1 MLYDVYG
8 KEMSVSADGAT
19 VVTETSEYDFWTKS
33 KNLSGG
39 YGFINN
45 VQINSDNTLKTSSG
59 YATSGYIPLMNG
71 MKIKIT
77 DVSKVDIASSKIV
90 FYKDDFT
97 LYSRQSLDKF
107 ITGDVIDGAV
117 YGGQGVY
124 MCLSLKLSDT
134 DISIVCE
141 YPDDLYA
148 VDNEWI
154 RGYWQN
160 TSYNNADYTHSEME
174 KYVNALGSTFTET
187 YVRQPKPVYLPMPYK
202 DRYDKYVASISE
214 YPDYSNP
221 LVIERNVY
229 SPYMTVVNLKAD
241 TIYYYKIDC
250 ISMENGV
257 EVAQTVCQDL
267 FKTTGLVRMV
277 SIDGIG
283 NARDIGN
290 KKTATWGKIRQ
301 GLLYRSARLD
311 DITPKGL
318 NDLAELGVTVEIDF
332 RTDEEL
338 LESTYVPTL
347 EYYNIQTG
355 SFQGIADEKE
365 TAYASIVTIF
375 KKTLELLR
383 SGKRLIYHC
392 KGGAD
397 RTGVISAMFEG
408 VLGVSASDISK
419 DYETTSNYTSSTMRN
434 DLDDDGHHFSEGMLV
449 MEGKEG
455 DTLADKWANFLV
467 SNGVTADEIKEFR
480 QIMLTDYA

>member
-1 MLYDVYG
+1 MIFDVYG
-8 KEMSVSADGAT
+8 KEIGVSAGGT
-19 VVTETSEYDFWTKS
+19 VVTEASEYDFWTKA

-71 MKIKIT
+71 MKIKID
-77 DVSKVDIASSKIV
+77 DVSKVDVASSKIV

-97 LYSRQSLDKF
+97 LYSRQTLDKF
-107 ITGDVIDGAV
+107 IAGDVISGDV

-124 MCLSLKLSDT
+124 LCLSLKLSDT

-141 YPDDLYA
+141 HPADLYSI
-148 VDNEWI
+148 DNEWI

-160 TSYNNADYTHSEME
+160 VSYNNADYTYSEME
-174 KYVNALGSTFTET
+174 KYVDALGTTYAET
-187 YVRQPKPVYLPMPYK
+187 YVRQPKPIYLPMPYTES
-202 DRYDKYVASISE
+202 YNKYVVCVSE
-214 YPDYSNP
+214 YPNYSEP
-221 LVIERNVY
+221 LIVERDVY
-229 SPYMTVVNLKAD
+229 SPYIAITNLKAD

-250 ISMENGV
+250 IGMENGV
-257 EVAQTVCQDL
+257 EVAKTVCQNL
-267 FKTTGLVRMV
+267 FKTSGLVRMI
-277 SIDGIG
+277 SIDGVG

-311 DITPKGL
+311 DITQKGL
-318 NDLAELGVTVEIDF
+318 DSLAQLGVTVEIDF
-332 RTDEEL
+332 RTDDEL
-338 LESTYVPTL
+338 SESTYIPKL
-347 EYYNIQTG
+347 EYYNISTG
-355 SFQGIADEKE
+355 SFQGIAEEQE
-365 TAYASIVTIF
+365 TAYASMIAIF
-375 KKTLELLR
+375 KKTLEVLKA
-383 SGKRLIYHC
+383 GKRLIYHC

-434 DLDDDGHHFSEGMLV
+434 DLEDDGHHFSEGMLV

-467 SNGVTADEIKEFR
+467 GNGVTANEIKEFR